1 MSLIL
6 FLSAVLMAFIL
17 LTVAV
22 VLWLSEVLGSLLL
35 ATLVVWVLDI
45 IIAAVIYFVSLHS
58 SIKRISQRLDTIY
71 EVSAMF
77 EMAYRQVVLFVKKV
91 MGGS

>member
-1 MSLIL
+1 
-6 FLSAVLMAFIL
+6 MAFIL

-35 ATLVVWVLDI
+35 ATLVVWGLDI
-45 IIAAVIYFVSLHS
+45 IIAVVIYFVSLHP

>member
-17 LTVAV
+17 LTIAM

-45 IIAAVIYFVSLHS
+45 IFAVVIYYVSLHS